1 MKRIVDLD
9 RIIEFA
15 EAISE
20 EIASSEGF
28 SENPSSRQLFDAC
41 LCLRCD
47 LGLMSSED
55 RKKAMRSMK
64 EHWLAIWKVCHQQR
78 G

>member
-9 RIIEFA
+9 RLIELTR
-15 EAISE
+15 AISE
-20 EIASSEGF
+20 EISSSEGF
-28 SENPSSRQLFDAC
+28 SETPSSRQIFDAC
-41 LCLRCD
+41 LYLRHD

-55 RKKAMRSMK
+55 REKAMYSMK
-64 EHWLAIWKVCHQQR
+64 EHWIAIWKACHQQR

>member
-9 RIIEFA
+9 RLIELA
-15 EAISE
+15 KSISE
-20 EIASSEGF
+20 EIDSVESF
-28 SENPSSRQLFDAC
+28 TENPSYRQIFDAC
-41 LCLRCD
+41 LYLSHD
-47 LGLMSSED
+47 LGIMSGED
-55 RKKAMRSMK
+55 REKAMYSMK